1 MFIIKSMGV
10 LCWNYSCLRI
20 RTLRALHN
28 EIFIKI
34 NCDYN
39 VKQFKKVGGG
49 TWNDKNQ

>member
-20 RTLRALHN
+20 RTLRGSLHN

-49 TWNDKNQ
+49 T